1 MKTIVGVKFKKPG
14 KMYYFDPQDL
24 QLEPGTKVIVE
35 TALGDEYGEIIVGNK
50 EIKEDLYNEKYNLY
64 ERMYNNLSDYTKGYL
79 DAITYVWQY
88 NSESITRKNN
98 YAYNYL
104 ALDEYNKNISL
115 VVSKTLEL
123 NISDDKIA
131 AVLFFGMLEMYYMY
145 LNASSKTV
153 KKIIESSRENAINF
167 KKYQKVL
174 DAQQVVSKF
183 VNDRNTARF
192 LIPDIS
198 FEQFINEVIS
208 NA

>member
-1 MKTIVGVKFKKPG
+1 MDT
-14 KMYYFDPQDL
+14 
-24 QLEPGTKVIVE
+24 
-35 TALGDEYGEIIVGNK
+35 
-50 EIKEDLYNEKYNLY
+50 
-64 ERMYNNLSDYTKGYL
+64 
-79 DAITYVWQY
+79 ITYVWQY
-88 NSESITRKNN
+88 NNESITRKNN
-98 YAYNYL
+98 HAYNYL

-115 VVSKTLEL
+115 VVSKALEL

-174 DAQQVVSKF
+174 DEKVKNEVTQQIVAKF
-183 VNDRNTARF
+183 VDDNNMAKL

-198 FEQFINEVIS
+198 FKQFINEVIS